1 VSRSDH
7 ERDLVL
13 REASEADIG
22 RIVELFELGSLVEG
36 KEEAG
41 DLAPYAAA
49 LHEIAAGPGC
59 VLVAEAGGE
68 VVGVC
73 QLIIFRHLQAKGG
86 LCAEVESVHVH
97 PRLRGQG
104 IGRLLMGA
112 AIERARELGCY
123 RIQLTSNDARP
134 DAHRFYE
141 ALGFVDSHHGFK
153 LQLQ

>member
-1 VSRSDH
+1 VNRSDLAG
-7 ERDLVL
+7 DVVL
-13 REASEADIG
+13 REASAADIG
-22 RIVELFELGSLVEG
+22 PIIELFEHGSLVDG
-36 KEEAG
+36 KEDADQLG
-41 DLAPYAAA
+41 PYAAA

-59 VLVAEAGGE
+59 VLVAEVGDE

-97 PRLRGQG
+97 PRHRGQG

-112 AIERARELGCY
+112 AIARARQLGCY

-134 DAHRFYE
+134 EAHRFYE

-153 LQLQ
+153 LSLQ